1 MVKYLMAMALAAL
14 TAAALSAGA
23 SAAPRKPVAGGTPA
37 QMQRLLSCRSVA
49 DAVQR
54 LACFDRESTI
64 VDAAVAR
71 KDLVFIDRERATA
84 ARRSLF
90 GFSVPSFGGLLGG
103 DEKDE
108 VKQVDGVVASSRR
121 NADGGWIIVLGD
133 KSVWSQTDDTPL
145 ALAPK
150 AGQKVVVRRGV
161 LGSFRLSVNGQPGLK
176 VKRVG

>member
-1 MVKYLMAMALAAL
+1 MAKYLTVMVV
-14 TAAALSAGA
+14 AALSASA
-23 SAAPRKPVAGGTPA
+23 SAAPRKPAAGGPPG
-37 QMQRLLSCRSVA
+37 QMQRLLDCRSVA

-90 GFSVPSFGGLLGG
+90 GFSVPSFGGLFGG

-108 VKQVDGVVASSRR
+108 VKQIDGVVASAGR
-121 NADGGWIIVLGD
+121 NADGGWVIVLGD

>member
-1 MVKYLMAMALAAL
+1 MAKYLMVMVVAAF
-14 TAAALSAGA
+14 SVSA
-23 SAAPRKPVAGGTPA
+23 SAAPRKPAAGGTPP

-49 DAVQR
+49 DSVQR
-54 LACFDRESTI
+54 LACFDRESTS
-64 VDAAVAR
+64 VEAAVAR

-90 GFSVPSFGGLLGG
+90 GFSVPSFGGLFGG

-108 VKQVDGVVASSRR
+108 VKQIDGVVASAGR
-121 NADGGWIIVLGD
+121 NADGGWVIVLGD

-150 AGQKVVVRRGV
+150 TGHRVVIRRGM
-161 LGSFRLSVNGQPGLK
+161 LGTFRLSINGQPGLK
-176 VKRVG
+176 VKRIG